1 MAIQGILVDVDYC
14 TGCEACVLAC
24 QQEHG
29 YSEKEFGIKIT
40 KLGPLHIDEANKVFQ
55 YDFIP
60 QFTQWCDLCEERC
73 GKGKKPTCVQHAQA
87 QCLDWGPIEEL
98 ACQGRLAQA
107 DDRRHQRGV
116 DHTKAFSAGGRR
128 HSRLSLAQAE
138 ERREGEG
145 GVHDSAICR

>member
-60 QFTQWCDLCEERC
+60 QFTQWCDLCDERC
-73 GKGKKPTCVQHAQA
+73 GKGKKHNASTGV
-87 QCLDWGPIEEL
+87 
-98 ACQGRLAQA
+98 RL
-107 DDRRHQRGV
+107 RSWPPRSTRP
-116 DHTKAFSAGGRR
+116 
-128 HSRLSLAQAE
+128 SR
-138 ERREGEG
+138 
-145 GVHDSAICR
+145 

>member
-73 GKGKKPTCVQHAQA
+73 GKGKKPTCVQHCQA

-98 ACQGRLAQA
+98 AAKVDSPKQMIVAINEAEIIQRFL
-107 DDRRHQRGV
+107 RRG
-116 DHTKAFSAGGRR
+116 KAAFTPIACPSGGKTRGGRR
-128 HSRLSLAQAE
+128 RT
-138 ERREGEG
+138 
-145 GVHDSAICR
+145 

>member
-14 TGCEACVLAC
+14 TGCEACILAC

-73 GKGKKPTCVQHAQA
+73 GKGKKPTCVQHCQA
-87 QCLDWGPIEEL
+87 GCLYLRDADNVADLIGKRKVSL
-98 ACQGRLAQA
+98 FTLGR
-107 DDRRHQRGV
+107 
-116 DHTKAFSAGGRR
+116 
-128 HSRLSLAQAE
+128 
-138 ERREGEG
+138 
-145 GVHDSAICR
+145 

>member
-73 GKGKKPTCVQHAQA
+73 GKGNP
-87 QCLDWGPIEEL
+87 
-98 ACQGRLAQA
+98 R
-107 DDRRHQRGV
+107 
-116 DHTKAFSAGGRR
+116 AFSTAR
-128 HSRLSLAQAE
+128 HNASTGARLRSWPPRSTRPSR
-138 ERREGEG
+138 
-145 GVHDSAICR
+145 

>member
-73 GKGKKPTCVQHAQA
+73 GKGKKPTCVQHCQA

-98 ACQGRLAQA
+98 AAKVNSPKQMI
-107 DDRRHQRGV
+107 V
-116 DHTKAFSAGGRR
+116 
-128 HSRLSLAQAE
+128 
-138 ERREGEG
+138 
-145 GVHDSAICR
+145 AINEA